1 MKKAALCEIEN
12 SGKSS
17 GSLTEVKKESRLS
30 HSFILKQHMRVVESP
45 AERNEQF
52 CSISF

>member
-1 MKKAALCEIEN
+1 MKKASLCEIEN

-17 GSLTEVKKESRLS
+17 GSLTEVKKESRIS
-30 HSFILKQHMRVVESP
+30 HPFILKQHMRVESP